1 MTFSGLLRASQQ
13 KLRVAQLEEK
23 LQKEGIIEEIENFK
37 MKNIKIERSSE
48 DPYSNRCKVT
58 GKSIK
63 SDFYLYPSVGMFI
76 ATILRGRVV
85 LGFRN

>member
-1 MTFSGLLRASQQ
+1 MAH
-13 KLRVAQLEEK
+13 LEEK
-23 LQKEGIIEEIENFK
+23 LHREAIIEEIENFK
-37 MKNIKIERSSE
+37 TKNIKIERSAE

-76 ATILRGRVV
+76 ALLS
-85 LGFRN
+85 LGI